1 MQSIPWREMR
11 ARILSLEADP
21 LGSTPEEMREMI
33 RRSEALWGPVVTA
46 AKISVD

>member
-1 MQSIPWREMR
+1 MPELR
-11 ARILSLEADP
+11 ARIQALEAEP

-33 RRSEALWGPVVTA
+33 RRSEELWGPVVAA